1 MFNESAFKSL
11 LTVEWEVANS
21 LDTPK
26 AWSGILD
33 WLNGANAVLGACNR
47 PDWEKDVKF
56 LWHIA
61 LERLSSH

>member
-1 MFNESAFKSL
+1 MFNEAALKSL
-11 LTVEWEVANS
+11 LTVEWEVAKS

-33 WLNGANAVLGACNR
+33 WLNGSAAALGACGMH
-47 PDWEKDVKF
+47 DWEKDVKF
-56 LWHIA
+56 LWGIA